1 MYHNWFSLFF
11 VLIPKSLSD
20 RLISLPKILIQM
32 KNLSFAF
39 TLIIIILLSCQS
51 EKQNSSKTDECA
63 MGKPVPMFSDTMQL
77 VERHQFSLKGQI
89 GSEFAVLKKGLMVEI
104 IQSGCDKVSQ
114 EFRFTRPG
122 DFRKMDDAFWIK
134 GAYSTFGFLSDASP
148 ALGGMRNWAELIA
161 RAEDAVKI
169 GQPFNPDPGVEIVID
184 KIANDKEAIIIV
196 KMEQL

>member
-1 MYHNWFSLFF
+1 
-11 VLIPKSLSD
+11 
-20 RLISLPKILIQM
+20 M
-32 KNLSFAF
+32 KNLFLFLLPISFF
-39 TLIIIILLSCQS
+39 LFGCQS
-51 EKQNSSKTDECA
+51 DKKNAPKKEDCL
-63 MGKPVPMFSDTMQL
+63 MGKPVPMFSDTMEI
-77 VERHQFSLKGQI
+77 VERHQFSLNEQI

-169 GQPFNPDPGVEIVID
+169 GQPFNPDPGVEVVID
-184 KIANDKEAIIIV
+184 KIANDREAIIIV